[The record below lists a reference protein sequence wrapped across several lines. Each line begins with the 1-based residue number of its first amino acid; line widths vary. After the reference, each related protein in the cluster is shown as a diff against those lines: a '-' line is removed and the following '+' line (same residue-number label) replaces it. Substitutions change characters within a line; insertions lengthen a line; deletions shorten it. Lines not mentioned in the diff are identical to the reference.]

1 MLIEWLFILHYMS
14 VHPGSVISNCLMKYF
29 NNICFLSV
37 SMNHELTSVDLSV
50 EESLCLASA
59 ESPSSCGS
67 RLAGG
72 PGGPWGPR
80 SPSGPLSPC
89 GPGSPRGPGG
99 PAYEI
104 KEK

>member
-1 MLIEWLFILHYMS
+1 M
-14 VHPGSVISNCLMKYF
+14 
-29 NNICFLSV
+29 
-37 SMNHELTSVDLSV
+37 

-59 ESPSSCGS
+59 ESPSCWLS
-67 RLAGG
+67 RSAGG

-89 GPGSPRGPGG
+89 GPGSPWGPGG